1 MAVILRCSVSLELER
16 RQERPE
22 KGGSPI
28 YRLDHGHRDGHGMV
42 GNLDGL
48 SLRLIFFVHSHGDC
62 ELWKCGNNI
71 LYFIFQ
77 YPYCPD
83 LLRPYRCLPAP
94 DPTTALNRS
103 TSQITALILFLRD
116 TANKVLM

>member
-42 GNLDGL
+42 GNLDGF
-48 SLRLIFFVHSHGDC
+48 SLRLITYSLFTHTGTVN
-62 ELWKCGNNI
+62 CGNVETTSYI
-71 LYFIFQ
+71 SYFSI
-77 YPYCPD
+77 
-83 LLRPYRCLPAP
+83 R
-94 DPTTALNRS
+94 T
-103 TSQITALILFLRD
+103 
-116 TANKVLM
+116 VLTF